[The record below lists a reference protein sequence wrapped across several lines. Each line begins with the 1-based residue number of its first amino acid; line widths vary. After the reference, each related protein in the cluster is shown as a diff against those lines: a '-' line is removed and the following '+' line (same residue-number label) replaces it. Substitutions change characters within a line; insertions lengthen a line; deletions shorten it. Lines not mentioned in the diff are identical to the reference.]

1 MAAVASQSG
10 GAIRG
15 GLSEEK
21 DRDKDS
27 IGDRD
32 GGDNN
37 KDRDGDR
44 DQVKDRDRDRERD
57 KDSAISN
64 LAMLRAQRA
73 MADRLSS
80 TGRTNLPTGVMLHDD
95 PISKTNAFLSQM
107 PALT

>member
-32 GGDNN
+32 GGDKN

-44 DQVKDRDRDRERD
+44 EQVKDRDRERD

-80 TGRTNLPTGVMLHDD
+80 TGRTNLPTGVMLHVD

>member
-1 MAAVASQSG
+1 MK
-10 GAIRG
+10 G

-32 GGDNN
+32 GGDKN
-37 KDRDGDR
+37 KDRDWDR
-44 DQVKDRDRDRERD
+44 EQNKDRDRERD

-64 LAMLRAQRA
+64 LAILRAQRA

>member
-10 GAIRG
+10 GAMRG
-15 GLSEEK
+15 GLSEKK

-27 IGDRD
+27 IGDGD
-32 GGDNN
+32 GGDKN
-37 KDRDGDR
+37 KDRDYEQD
-44 DQVKDRDRDRERD
+44 KDRDRERD

-73 MADRLSS
+73 MADRLCS
-80 TGRTNLPTGVMLHDD
+80 TGRTNLPTGVMLHGD
-95 PISKTNAFLSQM
+95 PISKTNAFLAQK

>member
-1 MAAVASQSG
+1 MAAVASSAA
-10 GAIRG
+10 GAMRG

-27 IGDRD
+27 IGDGD
-32 GGDNN
+32 GGDKNEVRD
-37 KDRDGDR
+37 KDRD
-44 DQVKDRDRDRERD
+44 KDRERD

>member
-1 MAAVASQSG
+1 M
-10 GAIRG
+10 RG

-27 IGDRD
+27 IGDGD
-32 GGDNN
+32 GGDKNEVRD
-37 KDRDGDR
+37 KDRD
-44 DQVKDRDRDRERD
+44 KDRERD

>member
-10 GAIRG
+10 GAMRG

-27 IGDRD
+27 TGDGD
-32 GGDNN
+32 VGGDKN
-37 KDRDGDR
+37 KDRDR
-44 DQVKDRDRDRERD
+44 EQVRDRDRERD

-95 PISKTNAFLSQM
+95 PISKTNAFLSLM